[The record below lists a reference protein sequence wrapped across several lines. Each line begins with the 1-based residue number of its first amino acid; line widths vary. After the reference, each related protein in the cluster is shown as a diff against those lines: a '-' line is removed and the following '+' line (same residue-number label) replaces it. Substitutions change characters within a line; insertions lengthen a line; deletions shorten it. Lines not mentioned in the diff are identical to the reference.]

1 MVVEMSRAHRQRTKS
16 FAGRFGSLAFAI
28 ASGMRDTGRLLQ
40 FRLSLT
46 SIGVASVTVGPQLP
60 HHGSMPGERIKLL
73 LRGTWRAQIHWK
85 AQTMTTQ
92 LWLLPLG
99 VLIGAFGT
107 LIGAGGGFILVPI
120 LLILY
125 PSEATE
131 QIASIS
137 LAVVFFNAFSGSL
150 AYARMKRIDY
160 KAGIIFSVATIPGA
174 ILGAVSTAYV
184 PRRLF
189 DLAFGVIMITA
200 GIYLW
205 FAHEGDGEA
214 ARFGRKD
221 GPSDGKNTSRWVER
235 LIVDGEGV
243 EYRYRF
249 DSWLGIFF
257 SIFVGFVSSLLGV
270 GGGFIHVPLLNRLL
284 NFPIHIAT
292 ATSHFVLA
300 IMALTGTVVHII
312 QGSFVHGLRRTI
324 ILAIG
329 VFIGAQ
335 AGARLSNVVGGK
347 VILRGLAV
355 ALVFVGV
362 RLILSEL

>member
-1 MVVEMSRAHRQRTKS
+1 M
-16 FAGRFGSLAFAI
+16 
-28 ASGMRDTGRLLQ
+28 
-40 FRLSLT
+40 
-46 SIGVASVTVGPQLP
+46 
-60 HHGSMPGERIKLL
+60 
-73 LRGTWRAQIHWK
+73 
-85 AQTMTTQ
+85 MTTQ

-99 VLIGAFGT
+99 LLVGAFGT

-125 PSEATE
+125 PSESTD

-150 AYARMKRIDY
+150 AYTLMKRIDY
-160 KAGIIFSVATIPGA
+160 KSGIIFSVATIPGA
-174 ILGAVSTAYV
+174 ILGAISTAYV
-184 PRRLF
+184 PRQIF
-189 DLAFGVIMITA
+189 DLVFGVMMIAA

-205 FAHEGDGEA
+205 FTHEDEKA
-214 ARFGRKD
+214 LRFMRKD
-221 GPSDGKNTSRWVER
+221 EGSREKNTSRWVER
-235 LIVDGEGV
+235 AIVDGEGV
-243 EYRYRF
+243 DYRYRF
-249 DSWLGIFF
+249 NPWLGVFL
-257 SIFVGFVSSLLGV
+257 SIFVGFISSLLGV
-270 GGGFIHVPLLNRLL
+270 GGGFIHVPVLHRLL

-300 IMALTGTVVHII
+300 IMALTGTIVHII
-312 QGSFVHGLRRTI
+312 QGSFVHGVRRTI

-335 AGARLSNVVGGK
+335 AGARMSNVVGGK

-355 ALVFVGV
+355 ALAFVGI